1 MAWEFAFL
9 DALQELHAPVLDF
22 VFKMITH
29 LGDAGLFWI
38 ATGILLLCFRKTRVC
53 GFCVLAGL
61 AVGALITN
69 VTLKPLVARD
79 RPFWV
84 NDTVQL
90 LVSFRKTRVCGFCV
104 LAGLAV
110 GALITNVTLKPLV
123 ARDRPFWVNDTVQLL
138 VSAPKDF
145 SFPSGHTQASF
156 VAAAAIWMNHRKWGT
171 AAFILAALIAFSRL
185 YLYVHFPTDV
195 LAGAVIGI
203 CVGIGVSWLILR
215 RGSVGKRQE
224 SNCVK

>member
-22 VFKMITH
+22 FFKMITH

-90 LVSFRKTRVCGFCV
+90 LVS
-104 LAGLAV
+104 
-110 GALITNVTLKPLV
+110 
-123 ARDRPFWVNDTVQLL
+123 
-138 VSAPKDF
+138 APKDF

-156 VAAAAIWMNHRKWGT
+156 VSAAAIWMNHRKWGT

>member
-1 MAWEFAFL
+1 MAWEFTFL
-9 DALQELHAPVLDF
+9 EALQKLHTPVLDF
-22 VFKMITH
+22 FFKTITH

-38 ATGILLLCFRKTRVC
+38 AVGMILLCFRKTRMC
-53 GFCVLAGL
+53 GFCVLTGL

-90 LVSFRKTRVCGFCV
+90 L
-104 LAGLAV
+104 
-110 GALITNVTLKPLV
+110 I
-123 ARDRPFWVNDTVQLL
+123 
-138 VSAPKDF
+138 SAPKDF

-156 VAAAAIWMNHRKWGT
+156 VSAAAIWMNHRKWGT
-171 AAFILAALIAFSRL
+171 AAFILATLIAFSRL

-195 LAGAVIGI
+195 LAGAIIGI

-215 RGSVGKRQE
+215 RRGAEKMGE
-224 SNCVK
+224 

>member
-1 MAWEFAFL
+1 MAWEFTFL
-9 DALQELHAPVLDF
+9 DALQELHTPVLDF
-22 VFKMITH
+22 FFKTITH

-38 ATGILLLCFRKTRVC
+38 VSGILLLCFKRTRIC
-53 GFCVLAGL
+53 GICVLTGL

-69 VTLKPLVARD
+69 ITLKPLIARE

-90 LVSFRKTRVCGFCV
+90 LVT
-104 LAGLAV
+104 
-110 GALITNVTLKPLV
+110 
-123 ARDRPFWVNDTVQLL
+123 
-138 VSAPKDF
+138 APKDF

-156 VAAAAIWMNHRKWGT
+156 VSAAAIWVNHRKWGM

-195 LAGAVIGI
+195 LAGALIGI
-203 CVGIGVSWLILR
+203 CVGIGISRMILHR
-215 RGSVGKRQE
+215 AAVKRERQ
-224 SNCVK
+224 ST